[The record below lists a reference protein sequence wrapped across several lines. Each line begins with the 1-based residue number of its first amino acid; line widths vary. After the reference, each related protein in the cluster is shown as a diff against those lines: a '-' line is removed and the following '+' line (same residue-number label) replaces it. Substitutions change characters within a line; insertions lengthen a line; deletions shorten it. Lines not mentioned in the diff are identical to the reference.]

1 MPKLL
6 VPIQRKPGLIV
17 NGPLV
22 NRKRLTRLKCVQ
34 DIEVML
40 DKRIPSLIKKYHNFE
55 NYKQKNG
62 KNYLKYMNKAT
73 TLISPLLYPRLKIW
87 LNNLKNIKMTPIPI

>member
-6 VPIQRKPGLIV
+6 VQIQRKLELIA

-22 NRKRLTRLKCVQ
+22 NPKRLIQLKCVQ
-34 DIEVML
+34 DIEAML
-40 DKRIPSLIKKYHNFE
+40 DKRILNLIKKYHNFE

-62 KNYLKYMNKAT
+62 KNYLKSMNKAT
-73 TLISPLLYPRLKIW
+73 TRINPFLYQKLKIW
-87 LNNLKNIKMTPIPI
+87 LNNLKNIKMTLIPI